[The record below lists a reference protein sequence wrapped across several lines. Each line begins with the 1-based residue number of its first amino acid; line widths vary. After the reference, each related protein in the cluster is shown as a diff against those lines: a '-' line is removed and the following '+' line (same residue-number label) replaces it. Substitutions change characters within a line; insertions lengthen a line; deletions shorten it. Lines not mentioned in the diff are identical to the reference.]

1 MPAAFWRMTPRE
13 FWRTVGGLRR
23 ARRDQERLE
32 LGHAYLNAVWQRAE
46 KMPKWETVVKGVD
59 AKPGVAAPMSP
70 AESRQRVRAA
80 LGGFGVT
87 VKTMGAA

>member
-1 MPAAFWRMTPRE
+1 MPSAFWRMTPRE

-32 LGHAYLNAVWQRAE
+32 LGHAYLNAAWQRAE
-46 KMPKWETVVKGVD
+46 RLPRWETVVKGVD
-59 AKPGVAAPMSP
+59 AKAGRAEPMTP

-80 LGGFGVT
+80 FGGFGVT
-87 VKTMGAA
+87 VKKMGAA